1 MDPFKLEA
9 KPTPIQFRSRKRTNL
24 TVGVLITMV
33 VSLCAVHEAH
43 RAEMNQHYLNCI
55 NRGWFEGALHDIK
68 NGAQP
73 NIQTNDYGIR
83 NAILAHWARLTKHG
97 YTPNTKRY
105 TTPTLCMVLDPDGG
119 DSLTAREKL
128 AGLVISSDA
137 DVNQTDPF
145 GTPPLK
151 LAVLCGAHRTVS
163 RLLAAGAN
171 PDVEDVYYETPL
183 ICAIRRNDQ
192 TSVEILLAHG
202 ASVNLKTING
212 KSAFDYARKLDNRI
226 TVELLRRYDRLER
239 SGRSASKPTTN
250 TTHRSHVIPSAEQL
264 NGTDLPLP
272 E

>member
-1 MDPFKLEA
+1 MFTSTDAAEA
-9 KPTPIQFRSRKRTNL
+9 YDILCSYYDNENSL
-24 TVGVLITMV
+24 TQINSGAVTAYQYNAANAQALITPPT
-33 VSLCAVHEAH
+33 
-43 RAEMNQHYLNCI
+43 
-55 NRGWFEGALHDIK
+55 GA
-68 NGAQP
+68 P
-73 NIQTNDYGIR
+73 TTQTF
-83 NAILAHWARLTKHG
+83 
-97 YTPNTKRY
+97 
-105 TTPTLCMVLDPDGG
+105 
-119 DSLTAREKL
+119 
-128 AGLVISSDA
+128 
-137 DVNQTDPF
+137 DPF

-226 TVELLRRYDRLER
+226 IVELLRRYDRLER